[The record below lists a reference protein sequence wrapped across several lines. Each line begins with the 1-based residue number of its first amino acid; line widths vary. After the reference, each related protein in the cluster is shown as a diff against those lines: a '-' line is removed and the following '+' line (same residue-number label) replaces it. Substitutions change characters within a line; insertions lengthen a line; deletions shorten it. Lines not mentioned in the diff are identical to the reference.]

1 MKIAMTISGQ
11 PRQYAAGFLECKKWF
26 LDKYDID
33 VYLHSWIDK
42 KFYKYDFFDEGK
54 LQNTYTADENTYS
67 EILELYKPKD
77 YLFEKAINFD
87 ATDIKGSNNQRLNSQ
102 LGMWMSLKRAWD
114 LLEESGIKYDYV
126 IRTRFD
132 LQFTDHVVESCP
144 LISNITQLNPNQV
157 NLFDY
162 HNDNHR
168 KLNVN
173 DLFAIG
179 GYDVMK
185 VYHNLFIDQIYYHFT
200 DPVYDEWLIGLDKF
214 VNETILLYHLNTY
227 YVPFNRIPTELDKQ
241 ITLNRVLLLNDEGN
255 VLIGKPYL
263 ESVKIKGKILE
274 HLRGK
279 KTIVYKM
286 RPKKKTRKKQGHRQ
300 ELTRV
305 LIEDIV
311 IN

>member
-1 MKIAMTISGQ
+1 MTISGQ

-33 VYLHSWIDK
+33 VYLHSWVDK

-54 LQNTYTADENTYS
+54 LQNIYTADENTYS
-67 EILELYKPKD
+67 EILELYKPKG

-144 LISNITQLNPNQV
+144 LISNITQLDPNQV

-214 VNETILLYHLNTY
+214 VNETILMHHLNTY
-227 YVPFNRIPTELDKQ
+227 HVPFNRIPTE
-241 ITLNRVLLLNDEGN
+241 REGH
-255 VLIGKPYL
+255 
-263 ESVKIKGKILE
+263 S
-274 HLRGK
+274 
-279 KTIVYKM
+279 
-286 RPKKKTRKKQGHRQ
+286 
-300 ELTRV
+300 
-305 LIEDIV
+305 DAIV
-311 IN
+311 IR

>member
-33 VYLHSWIDK
+33 VYLHSWVDK

-114 LLEESGIKYDYV
+114 LVEASGIKYDYV

-144 LISNITQLNPNQV
+144 LISNITQLDPNQV

-162 HNDNHR
+162 THDDHR
-168 KLNVN
+168 ILNVN
-173 DLFAIG
+173 DLFAVG

-185 VYHNLFIDQIYYHFT
+185 IYHNLFIDEIYYHFI
-200 DPVYDEWLIGLDKF
+200 DPIYDEWLTNLDKF
-214 VNETILLYHLNTY
+214 VNETILLHHLNTY
-227 YVPFNRIPTELDKQ
+227 HVPFNRIST
-241 ITLNRVLLLNDEGN
+241 
-255 VLIGKPYL
+255 GK
-263 ESVKIKGKILE
+263 
-274 HLRGK
+274 
-279 KTIVYKM
+279 
-286 RPKKKTRKKQGHRQ
+286 
-300 ELTRV
+300 
-305 LIEDIV
+305 EDHSDAIV
-311 IN
+311 IR

>member
-33 VYLHSWIDK
+33 VYLHSWVDK

-67 EILELYKPKD
+67 EILELYKPKG

-144 LISNITQLNPNQV
+144 LISNITQLDPNQV

-214 VNETILLYHLNTY
+214 VNETILMHHLNTY
-227 YVPFNRIPTELDKQ
+227 HIPFNRIPTE
-241 ITLNRVLLLNDEGN
+241 REGH
-255 VLIGKPYL
+255 
-263 ESVKIKGKILE
+263 S
-274 HLRGK
+274 
-279 KTIVYKM
+279 
-286 RPKKKTRKKQGHRQ
+286 
-300 ELTRV
+300 
-305 LIEDIV
+305 DAIV
-311 IN
+311 IR

>member
-33 VYLHSWIDK
+33 VYLHSWVDK

-67 EILELYKPKD
+67 EILELYKPKG

-144 LISNITQLNPNQV
+144 LISNITQLDPNQV

-214 VNETILLYHLNTY
+214 VNETILMHHLNTY
-227 YVPFNRIPTELDKQ
+227 HVPFNRIPTE
-241 ITLNRVLLLNDEGN
+241 REGH
-255 VLIGKPYL
+255 
-263 ESVKIKGKILE
+263 S
-274 HLRGK
+274 
-279 KTIVYKM
+279 
-286 RPKKKTRKKQGHRQ
+286 
-300 ELTRV
+300 
-305 LIEDIV
+305 DAIV
-311 IN
+311 IR

>member
-33 VYLHSWIDK
+33 VYLHSWVDK

-67 EILELYKPKD
+67 EILELYKPKG

-144 LISNITQLNPNQV
+144 LISNITQLDPNQV

-200 DPVYDEWLIGLDKF
+200 DPVYDEWLTDLDKF
-214 VNETILLYHLNTY
+214 VNETILMHHLNTY
-227 YVPFNRIPTELDKQ
+227 HVPFNRIST
-241 ITLNRVLLLNDEGN
+241 
-255 VLIGKPYL
+255 GK
-263 ESVKIKGKILE
+263 
-274 HLRGK
+274 
-279 KTIVYKM
+279 
-286 RPKKKTRKKQGHRQ
+286 
-300 ELTRV
+300 
-305 LIEDIV
+305 EDHSDAIV
-311 IN
+311 IR

>member
-33 VYLHSWIDK
+33 VYLHSWVDK

-67 EILELYKPKD
+67 EILELYKPKG

-144 LISNITQLNPNQV
+144 LISNITQLDPNQV

-200 DPVYDEWLIGLDKF
+200 DPVYDEWLIGLDK
-214 VNETILLYHLNTY
+214 
-227 YVPFNRIPTELDKQ
+227 
-241 ITLNRVLLLNDEGN
+241 
-255 VLIGKPYL
+255 
-263 ESVKIKGKILE
+263 
-274 HLRGK
+274 
-279 KTIVYKM
+279 
-286 RPKKKTRKKQGHRQ
+286 
-300 ELTRV
+300 
-305 LIEDIV
+305 
-311 IN
+311 

>member
-132 LQFTDHVVESCP
+132 LQFTDHVIESCP
-144 LISNITQLNPNQV
+144 LISNITQLDPNQV

-214 VNETILLYHLNTY
+214 VNETILLHHLNTY
-227 YVPFNRIPTELDKQ
+227 HVPFNRIPTE
-241 ITLNRVLLLNDEGN
+241 REGH
-255 VLIGKPYL
+255 
-263 ESVKIKGKILE
+263 S
-274 HLRGK
+274 
-279 KTIVYKM
+279 
-286 RPKKKTRKKQGHRQ
+286 
-300 ELTRV
+300 
-305 LIEDIV
+305 DAIV
-311 IN
+311 IR

>member
-33 VYLHSWIDK
+33 VYLHSWVDK

-67 EILELYKPKD
+67 EILELYKPKG

-144 LISNITQLNPNQV
+144 LISNITQLDPNQV

-168 KLNVN
+168 KLNIN

-214 VNETILLYHLNTY
+214 VNETILLHHLNTY
-227 YVPFNRIPTELDKQ
+227 HVPFNRIPTE
-241 ITLNRVLLLNDEGN
+241 REGH
-255 VLIGKPYL
+255 
-263 ESVKIKGKILE
+263 S
-274 HLRGK
+274 
-279 KTIVYKM
+279 
-286 RPKKKTRKKQGHRQ
+286 
-300 ELTRV
+300 
-305 LIEDIV
+305 DAIV
-311 IN
+311 IR

>member
-1 MKIAMTISGQ
+1 MTISGQ

-33 VYLHSWIDK
+33 VYLHSWVDK

-67 EILELYKPKD
+67 EILELYKPKG

-144 LISNITQLNPNQV
+144 LISNITQLDPNQV

-168 KLNVN
+168 KLNIN

-214 VNETILLYHLNTY
+214 VNETILLHHLNTY
-227 YVPFNRIPTELDKQ
+227 HVPFNRIPTE
-241 ITLNRVLLLNDEGN
+241 REGH
-255 VLIGKPYL
+255 
-263 ESVKIKGKILE
+263 S
-274 HLRGK
+274 
-279 KTIVYKM
+279 
-286 RPKKKTRKKQGHRQ
+286 
-300 ELTRV
+300 
-305 LIEDIV
+305 DAIV
-311 IN
+311 IR

>member
-33 VYLHSWIDK
+33 VYLHSWVDK
-42 KFYKYDFFDEGK
+42 EFYKYDFFDEGK

-67 EILELYKPKD
+67 EILELYKPKG

-114 LLEESGIKYDYV
+114 LLEENGIKYDYV

-132 LQFTDHVVESCP
+132 LQFTDYVVESCP

-185 VYHNLFIDQIYYHFT
+185 VYHNLFVDQIYYHFT

-227 YVPFNRIPTELDKQ
+227 HVPFNRISTGK
-241 ITLNRVLLLNDEGN
+241 EGH
-255 VLIGKPYL
+255 
-263 ESVKIKGKILE
+263 S
-274 HLRGK
+274 
-279 KTIVYKM
+279 
-286 RPKKKTRKKQGHRQ
+286 
-300 ELTRV
+300 
-305 LIEDIV
+305 DAIV
-311 IN
+311 IR

>member
-33 VYLHSWIDK
+33 VYLHSWVDK
-42 KFYKYDFFDEGK
+42 EFYKYDFFDEGK

-67 EILELYKPKD
+67 EILELYKPKG

-144 LISNITQLNPNQV
+144 LISNITQLDPNQV

-214 VNETILLYHLNTY
+214 VNETILMHHLNTY
-227 YVPFNRIPTELDKQ
+227 HIPFNRIPTE
-241 ITLNRVLLLNDEGN
+241 REGH
-255 VLIGKPYL
+255 
-263 ESVKIKGKILE
+263 S
-274 HLRGK
+274 
-279 KTIVYKM
+279 
-286 RPKKKTRKKQGHRQ
+286 
-300 ELTRV
+300 
-305 LIEDIV
+305 DAIV
-311 IN
+311 IR

>member
-1 MKIAMTISGQ
+1 MTISGQ

-33 VYLHSWIDK
+33 VYLHSWVDK

-67 EILELYKPKD
+67 EILELYKPKG

-144 LISNITQLNPNQV
+144 LISNITQLDPNQV

-214 VNETILLYHLNTY
+214 VNETILMHHLNTY
-227 YVPFNRIPTELDKQ
+227 HVPFNRIPTE
-241 ITLNRVLLLNDEGN
+241 REGH
-255 VLIGKPYL
+255 
-263 ESVKIKGKILE
+263 S
-274 HLRGK
+274 
-279 KTIVYKM
+279 
-286 RPKKKTRKKQGHRQ
+286 
-300 ELTRV
+300 
-305 LIEDIV
+305 DAIV
-311 IN
+311 IR

>member
-1 MKIAMTISGQ
+1 MTISGQ

-33 VYLHSWIDK
+33 VYLHSWVDK

-67 EILELYKPKD
+67 EILELYKPKG

-144 LISNITQLNPNQV
+144 LISNITQLDPNQV

-200 DPVYDEWLIGLDKF
+200 DPVYDEWLTDLDKF
-214 VNETILLYHLNTY
+214 VNETILMHHLNTY
-227 YVPFNRIPTELDKQ
+227 HVPFNRIST
-241 ITLNRVLLLNDEGN
+241 
-255 VLIGKPYL
+255 GK
-263 ESVKIKGKILE
+263 
-274 HLRGK
+274 
-279 KTIVYKM
+279 
-286 RPKKKTRKKQGHRQ
+286 
-300 ELTRV
+300 
-305 LIEDIV
+305 EDHSDAIV
-311 IN
+311 IR

>member
-33 VYLHSWIDK
+33 VYLHSWVDK
-42 KFYKYDFFDEGK
+42 EFYKYDFFDEGK
-54 LQNTYTADENTYS
+54 LQNTYTATENTYK
-67 EILELYKPKD
+67 ELLELYKPKN
-77 YLFEKAINFD
+77 YLFEKAITFD

-114 LLEESGIKYDYV
+114 LVEESGIKYDYV
-126 IRTRFD
+126 IRTRYD
-132 LQFTDHVVESCP
+132 LQFTNYVIESCP
-144 LISNITQLNPNQV
+144 LISNITQLDPNQV

-185 VYHNLFIDQIYYHFT
+185 IYHNLFIDQIYYHFT
-200 DPVYDEWLIGLDKF
+200 DPVYDEWLIDLDKF
-214 VNETILLYHLNTY
+214 VNETILMHHLNTY
-227 YVPFNRIPTELDKQ
+227 HVPFNRIST
-241 ITLNRVLLLNDEGN
+241 
-255 VLIGKPYL
+255 GK
-263 ESVKIKGKILE
+263 
-274 HLRGK
+274 
-279 KTIVYKM
+279 
-286 RPKKKTRKKQGHRQ
+286 
-300 ELTRV
+300 
-305 LIEDIV
+305 EDHSDAIV
-311 IN
+311 IR

>member
-67 EILELYKPKD
+67 EILKLYKPKG

-214 VNETILLYHLNTY
+214 VNETILLHHLNTY
-227 YVPFNRIPTELDKQ
+227 YVPFNRIPTE
-241 ITLNRVLLLNDEGN
+241 REGH
-255 VLIGKPYL
+255 
-263 ESVKIKGKILE
+263 S
-274 HLRGK
+274 
-279 KTIVYKM
+279 
-286 RPKKKTRKKQGHRQ
+286 
-300 ELTRV
+300 
-305 LIEDIV
+305 DAIV
-311 IN
+311 IR

>member
-1 MKIAMTISGQ
+1 MTISGQ

-33 VYLHSWIDK
+33 VYLHSWVDK

-67 EILELYKPKD
+67 EILELYKPKG

-144 LISNITQLNPNQV
+144 LISNITQLDPNQV

-214 VNETILLYHLNTY
+214 VNETILLHHLNTY
-227 YVPFNRIPTELDKQ
+227 HVPFNRIPTE
-241 ITLNRVLLLNDEGN
+241 REGH
-255 VLIGKPYL
+255 
-263 ESVKIKGKILE
+263 S
-274 HLRGK
+274 
-279 KTIVYKM
+279 
-286 RPKKKTRKKQGHRQ
+286 
-300 ELTRV
+300 
-305 LIEDIV
+305 DAIV
-311 IN
+311 IR

>member
-1 MKIAMTISGQ
+1 MTISGQ

-67 EILELYKPKD
+67 EILELYKPKG

-227 YVPFNRIPTELDKQ
+227 YVPFNRIPTE
-241 ITLNRVLLLNDEGN
+241 REGH
-255 VLIGKPYL
+255 
-263 ESVKIKGKILE
+263 S
-274 HLRGK
+274 
-279 KTIVYKM
+279 
-286 RPKKKTRKKQGHRQ
+286 
-300 ELTRV
+300 
-305 LIEDIV
+305 DAIV
-311 IN
+311 IR

>member
-1 MKIAMTISGQ
+1 MTISGQ

-67 EILELYKPKD
+67 EILKLYKPKG

-214 VNETILLYHLNTY
+214 VNETILLHHLNTY
-227 YVPFNRIPTELDKQ
+227 YVPFNRIPTE
-241 ITLNRVLLLNDEGN
+241 REGH
-255 VLIGKPYL
+255 
-263 ESVKIKGKILE
+263 S
-274 HLRGK
+274 
-279 KTIVYKM
+279 
-286 RPKKKTRKKQGHRQ
+286 
-300 ELTRV
+300 
-305 LIEDIV
+305 DAIV
-311 IN
+311 IR

>member
-67 EILELYKPKD
+67 EILKLYKPKG

-114 LLEESGIKYDYV
+114 LVEASGIKYDYV

-144 LISNITQLNPNQV
+144 LISNITQLDPNQV

-162 HNDNHR
+162 THDDHR
-168 KLNVN
+168 ILNVN
-173 DLFAIG
+173 DLFAVG

-185 VYHNLFIDQIYYHFT
+185 IYHNLFIDEIYYHFI
-200 DPVYDEWLIGLDKF
+200 DPIYDEWLTNLDKF
-214 VNETILLYHLNTY
+214 VNETILLHHLNTY
-227 YVPFNRIPTELDKQ
+227 HVPFNRIST
-241 ITLNRVLLLNDEGN
+241 
-255 VLIGKPYL
+255 GK
-263 ESVKIKGKILE
+263 
-274 HLRGK
+274 
-279 KTIVYKM
+279 
-286 RPKKKTRKKQGHRQ
+286 
-300 ELTRV
+300 
-305 LIEDIV
+305 EDHSDAIV
-311 IN
+311 IR

>member
-33 VYLHSWIDK
+33 VYLHSWVDK

-67 EILELYKPKD
+67 EILELYKPKG

-144 LISNITQLNPNQV
+144 LISNITELDPNQV

-185 VYHNLFIDQIYYHFT
+185 VYHNLFIDQIYYHFI

-214 VNETILLYHLNTY
+214 VNETILLHHLNTY
-227 YVPFNRIPTELDKQ
+227 HVPFNRIST
-241 ITLNRVLLLNDEGN
+241 
-255 VLIGKPYL
+255 GK
-263 ESVKIKGKILE
+263 
-274 HLRGK
+274 
-279 KTIVYKM
+279 
-286 RPKKKTRKKQGHRQ
+286 
-300 ELTRV
+300 
-305 LIEDIV
+305 EDHSDAIV
-311 IN
+311 IR

>member
-67 EILELYKPKD
+67 EILELYKPKG

-144 LISNITQLNPNQV
+144 LISNITQLDPNQV

-185 VYHNLFIDQIYYHFT
+185 VYHNLFVDQIYYHFT

-214 VNETILLYHLNTY
+214 VNETILLHHLNTY
-227 YVPFNRIPTELDKQ
+227 HVPFNRIPTE
-241 ITLNRVLLLNDEGN
+241 REGH
-255 VLIGKPYL
+255 
-263 ESVKIKGKILE
+263 S
-274 HLRGK
+274 
-279 KTIVYKM
+279 
-286 RPKKKTRKKQGHRQ
+286 
-300 ELTRV
+300 
-305 LIEDIV
+305 DAIV
-311 IN
+311 IR

>member
-33 VYLHSWIDK
+33 VYLHSWVDK
-42 KFYKYDFFDEGK
+42 EFYKYDFFDEGK
-54 LQNTYTADENTYS
+54 LQNTYTANENTYS
-67 EILELYKPKD
+67 EILELYKPKG

-114 LLEESGIKYDYV
+114 LLEESNIKYDYV

-132 LQFTDHVVESCP
+132 LQFTDYVIESCP
-144 LISNITQLNPNQV
+144 LIFNITELDPNQV

-162 HNDNHR
+162 NNDNHR

-185 VYHNLFIDQIYYHFT
+185 IYHNLFIDQIYYHFT

-214 VNETILLYHLNTY
+214 VNETILMHHLNTY
-227 YVPFNRIPTELDKQ
+227 HVPFNRIST
-241 ITLNRVLLLNDEGN
+241 
-255 VLIGKPYL
+255 GK
-263 ESVKIKGKILE
+263 
-274 HLRGK
+274 
-279 KTIVYKM
+279 
-286 RPKKKTRKKQGHRQ
+286 
-300 ELTRV
+300 
-305 LIEDIV
+305 EDHSDAIV
-311 IN
+311 IR